1 MSLDSFGAST
11 RPLRRNLCRRRKQ
24 ILILTFAMTL
34 PQVALFSKILVAL
47 DGSEYSV
54 KALEFA
60 IDLAKKYQSQL
71 VLIHVVIRQIYAI
84 NPPEAGILAGTAI
97 VRELETEGKAILARG
112 EEAAKAQG
120 VSVETRLKQGVPAEE
135 LLHAVA
141 DEKVDLIV
149 LGSRGLSQVKAF
161 LLGSVSDK
169 VSHHAK
175 CSALIVR

>member
-1 MSLDSFGAST
+1 
-11 RPLRRNLCRRRKQ
+11 
-24 ILILTFAMTL
+24 
-34 PQVALFSKILVAL
+34 LFSRILVAL

-71 VLIHVVIRQIYAI
+71 ILVHVVLRQIYAI

-97 VRELETEGKAILARG
+97 VRELEAEGKAILAKG
-112 EEAAKAQG
+112 EETVKTQG
-120 VSVETRLKQGVPAEE
+120 LPVIVRLRQGVPAEE
-135 LLHAVA
+135 LLRAAAEEKA
-141 DEKVDLIV
+141 DLMV

-175 CSALIVR
+175 CPTLIVR

>member
-1 MSLDSFGAST
+1 
-11 RPLRRNLCRRRKQ
+11 
-24 ILILTFAMTL
+24 
-34 PQVALFSKILVAL
+34 VAL

-71 VLIHVVIRQIYAI
+71 ILVHVVLRQIYAI

-97 VRELETEGKAILARG
+97 VRELEAEGKAILAKG
-112 EEAAKAQG
+112 EETVKTQG
-120 VSVETRLKQGVPAEE
+120 LPVIVRLRQGVPAEE
-135 LLHAVA
+135 LLRAA
-141 DEKVDLIV
+141 AEEKADLIV

-175 CSALIVR
+175 CPTLIVR

>member
-1 MSLDSFGAST
+1 M
-11 RPLRRNLCRRRKQ
+11 
-24 ILILTFAMTL
+24 
-34 PQVALFSKILVAL
+34 FSRILVGL

-60 IDLAKKYQSQL
+60 IDLAKKYRSQL
-71 VLIHVVIRQIYAI
+71 VLVHVVMRQIYAI

-97 VRELETEGKAILARG
+97 VRELEAEGKAILAKG
-112 EEAAKAQG
+112 EETVKAQG
-120 VSVETRLKQGVPAEE
+120 LPVEVRLRQGVPAEE
-135 LLHAVA
+135 LLRAAA
-141 DEKVDLIV
+141 DEKADLIV

-175 CSALIVR
+175 CPILIVR

>member
-1 MSLDSFGAST
+1 M
-11 RPLRRNLCRRRKQ
+11 
-24 ILILTFAMTL
+24 
-34 PQVALFSKILVAL
+34 AL
-47 DGSEYSV
+47 DGSEFSL
-54 KALEFA
+54 KALESA

-71 VLIHVVIRQIYAI
+71 ILVHVVIRQIYAI

-97 VRELETEGKAILARG
+97 VRELEAEGKAILARG
-112 EEAAKAQG
+112 EEIVKAQRIP
-120 VSVETRLKQGVPAEE
+120 VETRLKQGVPAEE
-135 LLHAVA
+135 LLHAAA

-175 CSALIVR
+175 CPALIVR